1 MTCLRLAAIDTL
13 QVFSCLHDVR
23 CRPRDSHKTVS
34 GNPGAVHPYLWL
46 EEVEGAEALAW
57 VAERNRA
64 AHAALVEGQP
74 GFDALRTH
82 LWALVFRF
90 LWEALGD
97 A

>member
-1 MTCLRLAAIDTL
+1 MTDNIWKGGPNGSRTRLLALRRGSGQPSGASCVGSGCRADYAA
-13 QVFSCLHDVR
+13 
-23 CRPRDSHKTVS
+23 
-34 GNPGAVHPYLWL
+34 
-46 EEVEGAEALAW
+46 ALA
-57 VAERNRA
+57 
-64 AHAALVEGQP
+64 EGQP